1 MTGTPPD
8 ARAQRTADVHEYT
21 LRLADDSLILS
32 HRLAEWAAHA
42 PQLEE
47 DLALTN
53 IGLDLLGQAR
63 ALLTY
68 AAELGDDQKYRDED
82 DLAYLRSEQEFRC
95 CLLVQQPNDDD
106 FGLTMVR
113 QLFFSAYQVPL
124 FERLSGSK
132 DATLAAVAAKG
143 VKEARYHLEHASGW
157 VIRLG
162 DGTEESHRRVQES
175 VDRLWPYVGELFES
189 DELLQRLGAVG
200 IAAEPAAL
208 HQVWDDAVTRVL
220 TEATLTVPTAVF
232 KPGTGRAGR
241 HSEALGFLLAEMQY
255 LHRLHPG
262 ARW

>member
-1 MTGTPPD
+1 MTQED
-8 ARAQRTADVHEYT
+8 LADYT

-68 AAELGDDQKYRDED
+68 AAEIGADEKYADED
-82 DLAYLRSEQEFRC
+82 DLAYLRRENEFRC
-95 CLLVQQPNDDD
+95 CLLVEQPNDDD

-124 FERLSGSK
+124 FERLSSSS

-143 VKEARYHLEHASGW
+143 LKEVRYHLEHAAGW

-162 DGTEESHRRVQES
+162 DGTDESHRRVQAS
-175 VDRLWPYVGELFES
+175 VDALWPYVGELFET
-189 DELLQRLGAVG
+189 DELVQRLVAAG
-200 IAAEPAAL
+200 IAVDPPAL
-208 HQVWDDAVTRVL
+208 RQDWDAAVTRVL
-220 TEATLTVPTAVF
+220 AEATLTVPTSPV
-232 KPGTGRAGR
+232 KPGTGRSGR
-241 HSEALGFLLAEMQY
+241 HSEALGYLLAEMQY